1 MSVSQL
7 PGKPKEGII
16 LFILA
21 AIQFVNMIDFVI
33 MMPLGPKL
41 SQAFDLTPKQFGLLV
56 SVYTFSA
63 SVFGLIASIFIDRV
77 DRKTALLVLFIGF
90 SGGTFLCAI
99 APTYE
104 LLMAARIF
112 TGLFGGILSAMVY
125 SFIADVIPIE
135 RRGKAIGIVM
145 SAFSV
150 ASVVGIPLGLYF
162 ANLFSWH
169 APFLFLAILC
179 VGILWMGWM
188 YLPSIKGHLVNTKK
202 ITHDPFRLLK
212 AVFTNRNQ
220 LMALGLV
227 IMLNFSGF
235 CVVPF
240 IAKYMVANVKL
251 TELELP
257 YIYFTGG
264 LFTFF
269 TSRLV
274 GRLSDKYNKSLVF
287 VVIATI
293 SVIPLLSITNLP
305 PVSLWVAL
313 IVTTVLFI
321 CNGARYV
328 PAMALV
334 TSSVELERRG
344 SFMTISSAFQHMAAG
359 FGSFIAG
366 HIVRENK
373 YKELMNFQT
382 VGFISLAAL
391 LVCILLS
398 MQIKEVK

>member
-1 MSVSQL
+1 
-7 PGKPKEGII
+7 
-16 LFILA
+16 
-21 AIQFVNMIDFVI
+21 
-33 MMPLGPKL
+33 
-41 SQAFDLTPKQFGLLV
+41 
-56 SVYTFSA
+56 
-63 SVFGLIASIFIDRV
+63 
-77 DRKTALLVLFIGF
+77 
-90 SGGTFLCAI
+90 
-99 APTYE
+99 
-104 LLMAARIF
+104 
-112 TGLFGGILSAMVY
+112 
-125 SFIADVIPIE
+125 
-135 RRGKAIGIVM
+135 
-145 SAFSV
+145 
-150 ASVVGIPLGLYF
+150 
-162 ANLFSWH
+162 
-169 APFLFLAILC
+169 
-179 VGILWMGWM
+179 
-188 YLPSIKGHLVNTKK
+188 
-202 ITHDPFRLLK
+202 
-212 AVFTNRNQ
+212 
-220 LMALGLV
+220 
-227 IMLNFSGF
+227 
-235 CVVPF
+235 
-240 IAKYMVANVKL
+240 MVANVKL
-251 TELELP
+251 TELDLP